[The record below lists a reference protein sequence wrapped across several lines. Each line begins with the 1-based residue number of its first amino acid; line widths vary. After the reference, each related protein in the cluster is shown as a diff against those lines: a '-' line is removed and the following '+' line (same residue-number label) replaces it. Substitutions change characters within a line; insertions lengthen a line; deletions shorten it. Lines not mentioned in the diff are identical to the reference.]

1 VTTQTHARPR
11 AAIHR
16 LGEGL
21 QIAPVG
27 APAASTGKTAAW
39 HVLKQPTFAVYFAG
53 SMLSN
58 VGTWLQ
64 NTAQMLLAY
73 QLTHSALAVGVVSMA
88 QFSGFV
94 LVGPWAATVARW
106 FGGKRTLAGTQLVSA
121 AIATAMAVLR
131 FNGALTE
138 SWLVGGAFV
147 IGLAFTFALPVQT
160 SMVSRLVSEKDT
172 KAAMAMNSVS
182 YNSGRTL
189 APALAVALLFSVGGG
204 WAFALNAL
212 SFLVF
217 AIVVLVVYPDDHWQP
232 GPNERDWA
240 GLRMLVSRPRIM
252 LLLAMIAAV
261 TLAEDPVLVLGPTI
275 AHKVLAVS
283 SVWPAFFLSAL
294 GLGTVFGSLLPTR
307 PVHYPQRSAHSRAA
321 AWSLLVLGLA
331 MVLFVTSP
339 FAGLTIVAAVTA
351 GAAGLLTGATAQSLL
366 LKSVEPGQAT
376 QVMALWAIA
385 WAGSKPFASLLDG
398 WLASAH
404 GIDAA
409 GLLLAG
415 PAVVI
420 AMLELFLP
428 PKRKDGIRSRYYA
441 LAPTR

>member
-1 VTTQTHARPR
+1 M
-11 AAIHR
+11 
-16 LGEGL
+16 
-21 QIAPVG
+21 QIAAVS
-27 APAASTGKTAAW
+27 APSADRDRAAAW
-39 HVLKQPTFAVYFAG
+39 HVLKHRAFAVYFAG
-53 SMLSN
+53 STLSN

-73 QLTHSALAVGVVSMA
+73 KLTHSALAVGLVSMA

-94 LVGPWAATVARW
+94 VVGPWAATVARRL
-106 FGGKRTLAGTQLVSA
+106 GGKLTLAGTQLASA
-121 AIATAMAVLR
+121 AIAAAMSVMR
-131 FNGALTE
+131 FEGMLNERWLVTGAL
-138 SWLVGGAFV
+138 G

-160 SMVSRLVSEKDT
+160 SMVSRLVGEDDT

-189 APALAVALLFSVGGG
+189 APVLAVALLLSVGGG
-204 WAFALNAL
+204 WAFAVNAL
-212 SFLVF
+212 SFTVF
-217 AIVVLVVYPDDHWQP
+217 AVVVMLVYPDDKWQP
-232 GPNERDWA
+232 ALQKRDWA
-240 GLRMLVSRPRIM
+240 GLRMAASRPRII
-252 LLLAMIAAV
+252 LLLTMIAAV
-261 TLAEDPVLVLGPTI
+261 TFAEDPVLVLGPTI

-283 SVWPAFFLSAL
+283 SAWPAFFLSAL
-294 GLGTVFGSLLPTR
+294 GLGTVFGSLVPTR
-307 PVHYPQRSAHSRAA
+307 PVDYPQRSAHSRTA

-331 MVLFVTSP
+331 MILFVTSP
-339 FAGLTIVAAVTA
+339 FAGLTIVAAVMA

-366 LKSVEPGQAT
+366 LKSVEPAEAT
-376 QVMALWAIA
+376 QVMVLWAIA

-404 GIDAA
+404 GIAAA

-428 PKRKDGIRSRYYA
+428 RKGKDRLRSRYYA
-441 LAPTR
+441 FGTIR